1 MADPLMSVPW
11 TWLVAMDYNG
21 QVAYIVTPLAREYQ
35 LADFQER
42 YGSSSR
48 VIVNY
53 YRRSAGQHWDGSKLT
68 KDEIAELKRRP
79 YVHTP

>member
-1 MADPLMSVPW
+1 MNKPW
-11 TWLVAMDYNG
+11 IACRTTQRG
-21 QVAYIVTPLAREYQ
+21 LA
-35 LADFQER
+35 A
-42 YGSSSR
+42 R